1 MTRKM
6 NKLPVMEQFL
16 TLQGEGYHTGRSA
29 VFVRLEGCDV
39 GVFGV
44 MSKKVG
50 MRIYTLL

>member
-29 VFVRLEGCDV
+29 VFVRRKAGKAAV
-39 GVFGV
+39 TAGA
-44 MSKKVG
+44 
-50 MRIYTLL
+50 